1 MATTAATTGSVD
13 DLVRRLGDA
22 WGWVLLRGV
31 AGIAFG
37 ALAFVW
43 PGMTIVVLVILWG
56 AWAFVDGIAALVTAW
71 RAREKAGPVWPLVL
85 IGLLGVA
92 AGLVTLFA
100 PGVAATALLALIAAW
115 AIVTGAFQIVHA
127 VRVRKEID
135 NEWMLILSGIL
146 SVLIGL
152 VILLYPASGALAIV
166 WLIAT
171 WSVVSGAMLVTA
183 AFRLRKHRG
192 AGAATTSQPR
202 PG

>member
-1 MATTAATTGSVD
+1 MATTPTFASD
-13 DLVRRLGDA
+13 DALVRRLADA

-31 AGIAFG
+31 ASIAFG
-37 ALAFVW
+37 TLAFVW
-43 PGMTIVVLVILWG
+43 PGMTIVVLVVMWG

-71 RAREKAGPVWPLVL
+71 QARDKARPVWPLVL
-85 IGLLGVA
+85 IGLLGIA

-127 VRVRKEID
+127 VRVRKAID
-135 NEWMLILSGIL
+135 HEWMLILSGVL
-146 SVLIGL
+146 SVLVGIA
-152 VILLYPASGALAIV
+152 ILLYPASGALAIV
-166 WLIAT
+166 WLIAA
-171 WSVVSGAMLVTA
+171 WSVVSGAMLVSA

-192 AGAATTSQPR
+192 AGTTS